1 MKQATT
7 IMQLALWGWLLIIS
21 PWAAAESGSANPTW
35 SNPNQDRTL
44 TNLGEPAPA
53 SLRQFIQSSLTEH
66 PQMQAA
72 KANLKAV
79 RARLKAADRAVYNPE
94 LELDTEDTNI
104 RSSTMQLSQK
114 IDWGDQRGSRTS
126 VAQAEFS
133 KANAEYELA
142 IQGLSR
148 DLLVALANNDTQGKL
163 ASLVEDSLKLMQEFA
178 DVAEQRHK
186 AGDLNQVELNLA
198 RLAYSETLTRHA
210 QALAEAAAA
219 KERLR
224 ALFRYLPNVLPALPE
239 SLPTPRLPSDIESWL
254 SQLPAM
260 RAQQAQVAA
269 SRYTVALRKSERAWD
284 PTIAL
289 RGGKEDRESLVGLT
303 LTIPLNVRNTFSAE
317 VDAAQQ
323 DLIESE
329 QSALQLYRDH
339 RGRILASTEEFK
351 LLQKAWDN
359 WRTNGQ
365 TSVSRQLELI
375 KRLWRA
381 GDMST
386 AEYLVQL
393 KQAIDTQAA
402 GIELRGRSWKSGF
415 NWLYETAQ
423 INTWLD
429 INVTGKN

>member
-1 MKQATT
+1 MKKATT
-7 IMQLALWGWLLIIS
+7 IMQFALWGWLLIIS
-21 PWAAAESGSANPTW
+21 PWVTADSGSANPVW
-35 SNPNQDRTL
+35 GKSNQNLTL
-44 TNLGEPAPA
+44 TTLVKPAPA

-72 KANLKAV
+72 KASLNSM
-79 RARLKAADRAVYNPE
+79 RARLNAADNAIYNPE

-104 RSSTMQLSQK
+104 RTSTIQLSQK

-126 VAQAEFS
+126 VAQAEFD
-133 KANAEYELA
+133 KANAKFELA
-142 IQGLSR
+142 MQGLSR
-148 DLLVALANNDTQGKL
+148 DLLIALAENDTQGEL
-163 ASLVEDSLKLMQEFA
+163 ASLAEDGFKLMREFA

-198 RLAYSETLTRHA
+198 RLAYNEAFIRHA
-210 QALAEAAAA
+210 QALAEAATA

-224 ALFRYLPNVLPALPE
+224 SLIMDIPPVFPALPE
-239 SLPTPRLPSDIESWL
+239 SLPTPRLPSDIESWV

-260 RAQQAQVAA
+260 RAQEAQVAA

-289 RGGKEDRESLVGLT
+289 RGGKEDRDSLVGLT

-359 WRTNGQ
+359 WRINGQ

-423 INTWLD
+423 ITAWLD
-429 INVTGKN
+429 INIMGKN